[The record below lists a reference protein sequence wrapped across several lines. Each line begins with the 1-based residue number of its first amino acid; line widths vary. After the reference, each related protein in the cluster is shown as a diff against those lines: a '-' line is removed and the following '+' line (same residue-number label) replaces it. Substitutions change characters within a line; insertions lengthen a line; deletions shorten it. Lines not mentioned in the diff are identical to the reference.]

1 MAVSQPKFK
10 RIVHVIYSGLGGH
23 GAMLF
28 SLLGAGLFSSS
39 SHHVVMAG
47 EEPPLKNYTNQLDL
61 MGLSWSYVKKR
72 PGLDLDFYRRLSADF
87 VKYKPDILFLN
98 GLAALPAVFGFYLRV
113 GRRRPLVLLRESQAG
128 HLKTKQDWILLVLS
142 HFIVDHIVHLTAE
155 AANGAEMK
163 LKRLYRNQKV
173 TVIPNGL
180 NTDFF
185 KREPRRTE
193 DTIIRI
199 GMVSRLQA
207 NKDHITLI
215 KAFEKVQKSCSDK
228 TFKLYIAGEGTTRSQ
243 IEEEIATRRLRDSVV
258 MCGMLD
264 SSGVHDLM
272 NELHLYVHAS
282 FGETMSNSIM
292 QAMAMQLPIVASDVG
307 GIKNMI
313 GTQFGLLYPCRD
325 VDMLAQQMLH
335 IINNPNIADKYAARA
350 RHNAETAY
358 DLQEIV
364 EKYESL
370 VNFD

>member
-1 MAVSQPKFK
+1 MADSKTKFK
-10 RIVHVIYSGLGGH
+10 RVVHVIYSGLGGH

-47 EEPPLKNYTNQLDL
+47 VEPPLKNYTDQLDL

-72 PGLDLDFYRRLSADF
+72 PGLDLDFYRCLSAEF
-87 VKYKPDILFLN
+87 VKHTPDILFLN
-98 GLAALPAVFGFYLRV
+98 GLTALPAAFGFCLRV
-113 GRRRPLVLLRESQAG
+113 GSCRPLVLLRETQAG
-128 HLKTKQDWILLVLS
+128 HLKTRQEWVLLVLS
-142 HFIVDHIVHLTAE
+142 HLTVDHIVHLTTE
-155 AANGAEMK
+155 AANGAQLK
-163 LKRLYRNQKV
+163 LKRLYRTQKV

-185 KREPRRTE
+185 ERASRRTE
-193 DTIIRI
+193 DTIVRI

-207 NKDHITLI
+207 NKDHITLV
-215 KAFEKVQKSCSDK
+215 KAFEKVQKSCLNK
-228 TFKLYIAGEGTTRSQ
+228 TFKLYIAGDGATRSQ
-243 IEEEIATRRLRDSVV
+243 IEEEVATRRLQGSVV
-258 MCGMLD
+258 MCGLLD
-264 SSGVHDLM
+264 SSGVHDFM
-272 NELHLYVHAS
+272 NELDLYVHAS

-307 GIKNMI
+307 GIKNMV

-364 EKYESL
+364 KKYESL